1 MEELRVFYYF
11 VLFFFPSLG
20 FPPSLKT
27 LKAQNIKGLTE
38 IHLHTLWVE
47 KLVLDIPLFT
57 NL

>member
-1 MEELRVFYYF
+1 MEELRVFCY
-11 VLFFFPSLG
+11 LFCFFPSLG
-20 FPPSLKT
+20 FPPSLET
-27 LKAQNIKGLTE
+27 LEALNIKELTE

>member
-1 MEELRVFYYF
+1 MEELRVFCYF
-11 VLFFFPSLG
+11 VLFFPSLG
-20 FPPSLKT
+20 FPPSLET
-27 LKAQNIKGLTE
+27 LEALNIKELTE